1 MLNQKNGGNKMK
13 KQSEAAQVAKAI
25 KQLAKKYNVELSY
38 CRSKNYSGGN
48 SVSVYYRRGQ
58 DQEAVKK
65 LKEAAAVYKA
75 GYFNAMDDIY
85 EYKSV
90 SNGLPK
96 ADYVFFQEEWR

>member
-1 MLNQKNGGNKMK
+1 MK

-38 CRSKNYSGGN
+38 CRSKNYSGGC
-48 SVSVYYRRGQ
+48 SVSVYYRKGQ
-58 DQEAVKK
+58 DKAAVEM
-65 LKEAAAVYKA
+65 LKRSAEVYKA

-85 EYKSV
+85 EYKSA